1 MGARKKAKPT
11 ARLRLEPL
19 GLHIPRPGTV
29 GPEHSV
35 SDKKTLTC
43 SDPAPH
49 GWAGGRAASG
59 SKGQRPKGILFRAW
73 DRLSPNV
80 SPLPA
85 DAAAGWDLC
94 FDQAVVFIED
104 AIQVGGASLR
114 WLGPGSSPGPWGLG
128 NGRPD
133 GPVTLRHPG
142 AKAEVGKPCGP
153 RNRHGLAFGHSL
165 FESLLEQVGA

>member
-49 GWAGGRAASG
+49 GAVGRAGDRAAPE

-73 DRLSPNV
+73 DRLSP
-80 SPLPA
+80 
-85 DAAAGWDLC
+85 
-94 FDQAVVFIED
+94 
-104 AIQVGGASLR
+104 
-114 WLGPGSSPGPWGLG
+114 
-128 NGRPD
+128 RPRLSCR
-133 GPVTLRHPG
+133 G
-142 AKAEVGKPCGP
+142 
-153 RNRHGLAFGHSL
+153 
-165 FESLLEQVGA
+165 